1 MDYEA
6 LGKRVRA
13 YRKLFDMTQEELAEA
28 VGVSCSFVGHIER
41 GTRKLSVDTLVRL
54 ADVLQVSCDT
64 LLQDSLSCP
73 AARPSARSET
83 RKLLLRE
90 IVSLLENEE
99 DL

>member
-13 YRKLFDMTQEELAEA
+13 YRKLLNMTQEELAETI
-28 VGVSCSFVGHIER
+28 GVSCSFVGHIER

-54 ADVLQVSCDT
+54 ADVLQISCDT
-64 LLQDSLSCP
+64 LLQDSLSCSV
-73 AARPSARSET
+73 ARPSPRSEA

-90 IVSLLENEE
+90 IVSLLENDEN
-99 DL
+99 L